1 LGPCIIT
8 EVELGMHMAFTPQSH
23 FGVKFMYLQ
32 YTSQRWDIDVGFYG
46 SSLVMQKNLDRVLCS
61 KWLFSPFEGQLNGAA
76 RIRSRRQGKLLA
88 PFSFFKP
95 SAGRSLIITTLLFS
109 KTFTRKSLW
118 SPPNTLINMQLPL
131 SSTRILVVFS
141 LFLVTAAM
149 PIIDTNNPDPVS
161 EVSVRAAD
169 HNVKARGVHGGYS
182 EGDDHRSV
190 PGGCFFAFLC
200 R

>member
-95 SAGRSLIITTLLFS
+95 SAGRSLIITTLLFFKNVYS
-109 KTFTRKSLW
+109 QVPLE
-118 SPPNTLINMQLPL
+118 PPKYAYKHAVTVKLHPDSRRLL
-131 SSTRILVVFS
+131 LVPRHGS
-141 LFLVTAAM
+141 YA
-149 PIIDTNNPDPVS
+149 
-161 EVSVRAAD
+161 
-169 HNVKARGVHGGYS
+169 HNRYEQPGSGV
-182 EGDDHRSV
+182 
-190 PGGCFFAFLC
+190 
-200 R
+200 